1 MISSNWFDPCAC
13 ATIPTV
19 PIRRKPNPQNNREKS
34 IALIATA
41 PMLAGFGSCPTIA
54 VSTTPISGVDK
65 LDSMIGKAIDRTV
78 LLRVS
83 SELVFLED
91 D

>member
-1 MISSNWFDPCAC
+1 
-13 ATIPTV
+13 
-19 PIRRKPNPQNNREKS
+19 
-34 IALIATA
+34 
-41 PMLAGFGSCPTIA
+41 MLAGFGSCPTIA